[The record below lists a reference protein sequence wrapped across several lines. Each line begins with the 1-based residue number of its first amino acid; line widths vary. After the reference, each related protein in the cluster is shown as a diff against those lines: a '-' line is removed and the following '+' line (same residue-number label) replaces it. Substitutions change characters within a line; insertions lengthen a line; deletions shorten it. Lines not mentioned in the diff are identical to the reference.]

1 LEDIQGVSEALTGL
15 LAMELRNQRTEMLGK
30 IKRSRVSNLVNPPEN
45 PPFRRKGGT
54 LGSMQ

>member
-15 LAMELRNQRTEMLGK
+15 LAMEIRNQRTEMLGK

-45 PPFRRKGGT
+45 PPFRRKGGM